1 MSVFVKQVGVTVD
14 LERKI
19 TYFKDMGIVNTNE
32 TLRIA
37 KRRADETGVKTLL
50 IASTYGH
57 TALKAL
63 EFFGTGYNFIVV
75 GGKRGDFPDE
85 LYRRLLDG
93 GHHTVFNSDY
103 DFSYP
108 EAAWEILRRFCEGMK
123 VCVEMTLIA
132 ADLGMIAAGEEVI
145 AIAGT
150 GRYGFEQG
158 GGADTAILIEA
169 VKSGDFFHF
178 DVPALQSKKEGRR
191 IKEIL
196 CKPR

>member
-1 MSVFVKQVGVTVD
+1 
-14 LERKI
+14 LERTI
-19 TYFKDMGIVNTNE
+19 TYFKDMGIVNTDE
-32 TLRIA
+32 TLRIV

-57 TALKAL
+57 TASKTL
-63 EFFGTGYNFIVV
+63 EFFRTGYNFIVV
-75 GGKRGDFPDE
+75 GGKREKFPDE
-85 LYRRLLDG
+85 LHRRLVDG
-93 GHHTVFNSDY
+93 GHQTVFNSDY
-103 DFSYP
+103 DVSYP

-132 ADLGMIAAGEEVI
+132 TDLGMLAAGEEII
-145 AIAGT
+145 AMAGT

-169 VKSGDFFHF
+169 VRSKDFFHF
-178 DVPALQSKKEGRR
+178 DVPTLQSKKEGRR

>member
-1 MSVFVKQVGVTVD
+1 MLKQVEVNLN
-14 LERKI
+14 LEKKI
-19 TYFKDMGIVNTNE
+19 TYFKEMGIVNTDE

-37 KRRADETGVKTLL
+37 KRRAEELGMKTLL

-57 TALKAL
+57 TAEKAL
-63 EFFGTGYNFIVV
+63 ELFGTGYNLIVV
-75 GGKRGDFPDE
+75 GGKREEFPDE
-85 LYRRLLDG
+85 LRHSLVDR
-93 GHHTVFNSDY
+93 GHRVVFNSDY

-132 ADLGMIAAGEEVI
+132 TDLGMLAAGGEVI
-145 AIAGT
+145 AVAGT
-150 GRYGFEQG
+150 GRYSFDQG
-158 GGADTAILIEA
+158 GGADTAIIIEA
-169 VKSGDFFHF
+169 VRSGDFFHF

>member
-1 MSVFVKQVGVTVD
+1 VTVD

-19 TYFKDMGIVNTNE
+19 TYFKDMGIVNTDE

-37 KRRADETGVKTLL
+37 KRRAEETGMKTLL

-57 TALKAL
+57 TAEKAL
-63 EFFGTGYNFIVV
+63 KCFGAGYSIIFV
-75 GGKRGDFPDE
+75 GGKREEFTDE
-85 LYRRLLDG
+85 LHRSLVDG
-93 GHHTVFNSDY
+93 GHRAVFDSDY

-132 ADLGMIAAGEEVI
+132 TDLGMLAASEEVI
-145 AIAGT
+145 AVAGT

-169 VKSGDFFHF
+169 VSSKDFFQF
-178 DVPALQSKKEGRR
+178 EVPTLQSKKEGRR

>member
-1 MSVFVKQVGVTVD
+1 M
-14 LERKI
+14 ERTI
-19 TYFKDMGIVNTNE
+19 TYFKDMGITNTDE

-37 KRRADETGVKTLL
+37 KRRADEAGVKTLL

-57 TALKAL
+57 TAEKAL
-63 EFFGTGYNFIVV
+63 KLFGAGYSIIFV
-75 GGKRGDFPDE
+75 GGNKEDFPDE
-85 LYRRLLDG
+85 LYRRLVNG
-93 GHHTVFNSDY
+93 GHRAVFNSDY

-108 EAAWEILRRFCEGMK
+108 EDAWEILRRFCEGMK

-132 ADLGMIAAGEEVI
+132 TDLGMLATGEEVI
-145 AIAGT
+145 AVAGT

-158 GGADTAILIEA
+158 GGADTSIIIEA
-169 VKSGDFFHF
+169 VRSEDFFHF
-178 DVPALQSKKEGRR
+178 DVPTLQSKKEGRR

>member
-1 MSVFVKQVGVTVD
+1 
-14 LERKI
+14 LEEKV
-19 TYFKDMGIVNTNE
+19 TYFKDMGIINTDE

-37 KRRADETGVKTLL
+37 KRRAVETGVRTLL
-50 IASTYGH
+50 IASTFGH
-57 TALKAL
+57 TIGKAF
-63 EFFGTGYNFIVV
+63 EVFDGGGYNFIVV
-75 GGKRGDFPDE
+75 GGKREEFPDE
-85 LYRRLLDG
+85 VYQSLVDG
-93 GHHTVFNSDY
+93 GHHAVFNSDY

-108 EAAWEILRRFCEGMK
+108 ETAWEILRRFCEGMK

-132 ADLGMIAAGEEVI
+132 TDLGILAAGDEVI

-150 GRYGFEQG
+150 GRYGFEEG

-169 VKSGDFFHF
+169 VESKDFFDF
-178 DVPALQSKKEGRR
+178 DVPTLQSKREGRK

>member
-1 MSVFVKQVGVTVD
+1 VTVD

-19 TYFKDMGIVNTNE
+19 TYFKDMGIVNTDE
-32 TLRIA
+32 TLRTV

-57 TALKAL
+57 TAKKAL
-63 EFFGTGYNFIVV
+63 EFLGTGYNFIVV
-75 GGKRGDFPDE
+75 GGKREEFPDE
-85 LYRRLLDG
+85 LHRRLVDG
-93 GHHTVFNSDY
+93 GHRAVFNSDY

-108 EAAWEILRRFCEGMK
+108 EAAWEVLRRFCEGIK
-123 VCVEMTLIA
+123 VCVEMTLIVT
-132 ADLGMIAAGEEVI
+132 DLGMLTAGEEVI
-145 AIAGT
+145 AVAGT

-169 VKSGDFFHF
+169 VRSEDFFHF

>member
-1 MSVFVKQVGVTVD
+1 M
-14 LERKI
+14 ERKI
-19 TYFKDMGIVNTNE
+19 TYFKDMGIVNTDE
-32 TLRIA
+32 TLRTV

-57 TALKAL
+57 TAKKAL
-63 EFFGTGYNFIVV
+63 EFLGTGYNFIVV
-75 GGKRGDFPDE
+75 GGKREEFPDE
-85 LYRRLLDG
+85 LHRRLVDG
-93 GHHTVFNSDY
+93 GHRAVFNSDY

-108 EAAWEILRRFCEGMK
+108 EAAWEVLRRFCEGIK
-123 VCVEMTLIA
+123 VCVEMTLIVT
-132 ADLGMIAAGEEVI
+132 DLGMLTAGEEVI
-145 AIAGT
+145 AVAGT

-169 VKSGDFFHF
+169 VSSEDFFHF

>member
-1 MSVFVKQVGVTVD
+1 MYLFKQVGAAIN
-14 LERKI
+14 LEKKI
-19 TYFKDMGIVNTNE
+19 TYFRDMGIINTDE

-37 KRRADETGVKTLL
+37 KRRADESAITTLV

-57 TALKAL
+57 TIKKAL
-63 EFFGTGYNFIVV
+63 ELFGDGYSFIVV
-75 GGKRGDFPDE
+75 GGKREEFPDE
-85 LYRRLLDG
+85 LYKGLVDG
-93 GHHTVFNSDY
+93 GHRVVFNSDY

-108 EAAWEILRRFCEGMK
+108 ETAWETLRRFSEGMK

-132 ADLGMIAAGEEVI
+132 TDLGMLAAGEEAI
-145 AIAGT
+145 AVAGT

-158 GGADTAILIEA
+158 GGADTAIVIEA
-169 VKSGDFFHF
+169 VGSEDFFHF
-178 DVPALQSKKEGRR
+178 DVPALQSKREGRR

>member
-1 MSVFVKQVGVTVD
+1 M
-14 LERKI
+14 EEKI
-19 TYFKDMGIVNTNE
+19 TYFKDMGIVNTDE

-57 TALKAL
+57 TAWKAL
-63 EFFGTGYNFIVV
+63 KLLGTGYNLIVV
-75 GGKRGDFPDE
+75 GGEREEFPDE
-85 LYRRLLDG
+85 LHRSLLDG
-93 GHHTVFNSDY
+93 GHRAVFNSDY

-108 EAAWEILRRFCEGMK
+108 EAVWEILRRFSEGMK

-132 ADLGMIAAGEEVI
+132 TDLGMLAAGEEVV
-145 AIAGT
+145 AVAGT

-169 VKSGDFFHF
+169 VRSDDFFHF

-191 IKEIL
+191 VKEIL

>member
-1 MSVFVKQVGVTVD
+1 MEK
-14 LERKI
+14 KI
-19 TYFKDMGIVNTNE
+19 TYFKDMGIINTDE

-37 KRRADETGVKTLL
+37 KRRADDTGVKTLL

-57 TALKAL
+57 TIKKAL
-63 EFFGTGYNFIVV
+63 ECFGSGYTFIVV
-75 GGKRGDFPDE
+75 GGKREEFPDE
-85 LYRRLLDG
+85 LHRSLVDG
-93 GHHTVFNSDY
+93 GHRAVFNSDH
-103 DFSYP
+103 DFGYP
-108 EAAWEILRRFCEGMK
+108 ETAWETLRRFSEGMK

-132 ADLGMIAAGEEVI
+132 TDLGILTAGEEVI
-145 AIAGT
+145 AVAGT

-169 VKSGDFFHF
+169 VRSKDFFHF
-178 DVPALQSKKEGRR
+178 DVPTLQSKMEGRR